1 MLNKEDKVLILN
13 NMISNI
19 NIHINSIES
28 DNESWPIDKPSKQS
42 VLNDMYNKKAALQA
56 ELASVQSS

>member
-1 MLNKEDKVLILN
+1 MLDKETKLFIIN

-28 DNESWPIDKPSKQS
+28 DLESWPEDKPSKES
-42 VLNDMYNKKAALQA
+42 VLNDMYNKKAALQT